1 MEDGT
6 RDMVVSL
13 VRAAK
18 HLALYHSQDAGELG
32 DMARSVLEISGKLAL
47 DVEGAMGPKQVS
59 GGGPAM
65 VAGMGG
71 GVAGRVGGM
80 SMSMT

>member
-1 MEDGT
+1 MEEGMLG
-6 RDMVVSL
+6 MVREL
-13 VRAAK
+13 VKSAK

-32 DMARSVLEISGKLAL
+32 DMARRVLEVSGKLAL
-47 DVEGAMGPKQVS
+47 DVEGAMGPKPVS

-80 SMSMT
+80 SMGM